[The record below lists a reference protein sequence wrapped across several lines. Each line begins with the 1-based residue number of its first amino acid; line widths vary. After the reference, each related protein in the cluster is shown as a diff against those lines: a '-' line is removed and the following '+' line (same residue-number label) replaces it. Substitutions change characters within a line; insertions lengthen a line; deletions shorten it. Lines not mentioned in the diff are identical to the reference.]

1 MLVRSLEGP
10 RFLLLEGDDLGPLRQ
25 AITDSGLAATEAVL
39 PLAYLLNQASV
50 DEQYQRLHQSQ
61 TDILAM
67 LDQANDWE
75 AQAISSLIGHLR
87 DVSIACMLLSHLECS
102 QDDLL
107 V

>member
-1 MLVRSLEGP
+1 MFVRSLEGI
-10 RFLLLEGDDLGPLRQ
+10 RFLLLEDDDLVSLRQ

-39 PLAYLLNQASV
+39 PLAYLLNQASA

-61 TDILAM
+61 TEIIAM

-75 AQAISSLIGHLR
+75 AKAISSLIGHLR
-87 DVSIACMLLSHLECS
+87 DVSIACRLLSSLDCS